1 MTKIHFPARVG
12 FHDTVKKRV
21 DQYFASRRLP
31 KTGDWRLFVK
41 TGVLLAWLVVSY
53 ALLVFFSTS
62 LIMAMLTVFALAQG
76 FALVGFNI
84 AHDGAH
90 DSYAKSKKINW
101 LMGCTF
107 DLLGGSQMLWRQKH
121 NKLHHIYTNIQGFDE
136 DLDSHGL
143 LRLSPQQPWHL
154 WHRFQHCYAF
164 AIYSLLTLSWVTI
177 GDFRKFFSGHIG
189 PHPLRKPTGAEA
201 CFFFLAKIFYFGYT
215 LILPLSFHPWLHV
228 LLAFVGMHLILGFTL
243 SMAFQLAHTIE
254 RNSFPTPDAHTGV
267 MPKAWAVHEVE
278 TTANFAPRNPLA
290 TWYLG
295 GLNFQIEHHLFAS
308 ICHRHY
314 PAISTI
320 VAKTCHEFAIPYV
333 SYPTVRSAIAG
344 HYRFL
349 KTMGR
354 QCNA

>member
-1 MTKIHFPARVG
+1 MTKIRFPARTG

-21 DQYFASRRLP
+21 DQYFADSRLS
-31 KTGDWRLFVK
+31 KTGDWRIFVK
-41 TGVLLAWLVVSY
+41 TGVLLAWVVVSY
-53 ALLVFFSTS
+53 VLLVFFSTS
-62 LIMAMLTVFALAQG
+62 FIVALLTVFALAQG

-90 DSYAKSKKINW
+90 DSYAKNKRINW

-121 NKLHHIYTNIQGFDE
+121 NKLHHIYTNIHGLDE

-143 LRLSPQQPWHL
+143 LRLSPHQPWRP
-154 WHRFQHCYAF
+154 WYRFQHYYAF
-164 AIYSLLTLSWVTI
+164 AAYSLLTLSWVTT

-189 PHPLRKPTGAEA
+189 HYTMRQPTGAEI
-201 CFFFLAKIFYFGYT
+201 CFFFLAKIFHFGYA
-215 LILPLSFHPWLHV
+215 LILPLYLHPWLHV
-228 LLAFVGMHLILGFTL
+228 LMAFVGVHLILGFTL

-254 RNSFPTPDAHTGV
+254 HNSFPTPDADTGM
-267 MPKAWAVHEVE
+267 MPKAWAMHEVE
-278 TTANFAPRNPLA
+278 TTANFAPQNRWT

-295 GLNFQIEHHLFAS
+295 GLNFQIEHHLFAN

-320 VAKTCHEFAIPYV
+320 VAETCHEFAIPYV
-333 SYPTVRSAIAG
+333 SYPTVRSAVAG

-354 QCNA
+354 RCNT

>member
-1 MTKIHFPARVG
+1 MTKIRFPARTG

-21 DQYFASRRLP
+21 DQYFADSRLS
-31 KTGDWRLFVK
+31 KTGDWRMFVK

-53 ALLVFFSTS
+53 VLLVFFSTS
-62 LIMAMLTVFALAQG
+62 FIVAMLAVFALAQG

-90 DSYAKSKKINW
+90 DSYAKNKKINW

-121 NKLHHIYTNIQGFDE
+121 NKLHHIYTNIHGFDE

-143 LRLSPQQPWHL
+143 LRLSPYQPWHP
-154 WHRFQHCYAF
+154 WHRFQHYYAF
-164 AIYSLLTLSWVTI
+164 AAYSLLTLSWVTI

-189 PHPLRKPTGAEA
+189 HYILHKPAGAEA
-201 CFFFLAKIFYFGYT
+201 CFFFLAKIFYFGYA
-215 LILPLSFHPWLHV
+215 LILPLYWHPWLHV
-228 LLAFVGMHLILGFTL
+228 LMAFMGVHLILGFTL

-254 RNSFPTPDAHTGV
+254 HNSFPTPDADTGM
-267 MPKAWAVHEVE
+267 MPQAWAMHEVE
-278 TTANFAPRNPLA
+278 TTANFAPQNRWT

-295 GLNFQIEHHLFAS
+295 GLNFQIEHHLFAN

-320 VAKTCHEFAIPYV
+320 VAETCHEFAIPYV
-333 SYPTVRSAIAG
+333 SYPTVRSAVAG

-354 QCNA
+354 RCNT